1 MGKNYFQAI
10 PIKESYDKKLI
21 SFTSSLGA
29 AIGKGETIPFADN
42 DLTYTLDLQHERI
55 KEKNID
61 FDYQVYKRTQDSR
74 VGNTFYDVEDW
85 ADEHYSSTVGFA
97 SLGVR
102 RQVRKNGSVLYRD
115 TLRHV
120 FYGIVTD
127 ISGDHPDNEIHI
139 CPNCG
144 ADSTIEELQNGCP
157 YCGTQYKMDDLFPKI
172 TSYYFFDQLRITKR
186 QLLIG
191 WPVCSLICALIGL
204 VIIPF
209 LKDVPRLS
217 EMINRFIMND
227 IRTAIIYGIVAA
239 LGYGFFLFLFAH
251 LLLKIVQAVIDLDR
265 MGTAASRERF
275 ELRMKKITPEFSYE
289 YFKCKAISLI
299 KTAVYSKDES
309 ELLCYSGGPLP
320 AEFKDIIDLNYAG
333 TFGLKGFSEDEG
345 MVAVETRSYFD
356 VLSIRD
362 DKVSY
367 THPVISATF
376 RRRTDI
382 PVNMSFSMTR
392 VQCPACGASF
402 NPVKNKFCPSCGN
415 EYELITDDWVLA
427 DLKMI

>member
-1 MGKNYFQAI
+1 M
-10 PIKESYDKKLI
+10 
-21 SFTSSLGA
+21 
-29 AIGKGETIPFADN
+29 
-42 DLTYTLDLQHERI
+42 
-55 KEKNID
+55 
-61 FDYQVYKRTQDSR
+61 
-74 VGNTFYDVEDW
+74 
-85 ADEHYSSTVGFA
+85 
-97 SLGVR
+97 
-102 RQVRKNGSVLYRD
+102 
-115 TLRHV
+115 
-120 FYGIVTD
+120 
-127 ISGDHPDNEIHI
+127 
-139 CPNCG
+139 
-144 ADSTIEELQNGCP
+144 
-157 YCGTQYKMDDLFPKI
+157 
-172 TSYYFFDQLRITKR
+172 
-186 QLLIG
+186 
-191 WPVCSLICALIGL
+191 
-204 VIIPF
+204 
-209 LKDVPRLS
+209 
-217 EMINRFIMND
+217 
-227 IRTAIIYGIVAA
+227 
-239 LGYGFFLFLFAH
+239 FLFAH